1 MAELGLPSPVQTG
14 PGRVGCAARSHR
26 GAWPNHPRSRGRRR
40 YRTTGPN
47 GSSCLPPAPA
57 RTRAGT
63 SACGVPVRSPSRARH
78 RHRRSQG
85 PWAAPVGRGPVAR
98 ACSAHA
104 QGELCSPARRAQPT
118 CCASPRQ
125 HGPGRAPPAAIAAR
139 PAGRGQSAV
148 RRRPLASSCQP
159 SPTAPAPTSPHP
171 APAQQPP
178 GAGARPPAG
187 PRAGPWP
194 RGRSS
199 PPATASSSAAATETK
214 APASRSPITGPRRTT
229 AAARAGPQ
237 LHPGALLR
245 PAALP
250 EALPAAALVGLQ
262 HRGGLGPTA
271 DRRVAGQPDRLQQP
285 PQRSDD
291 VQLASRSVSH
301 LRGSSCHR
309 NACSPCWVWPAA
321 PVPRQR
327 TQRRSGSPATRSSS
341 AYSRPSAAAIT
352 MVSDPWWIRTV
363 SGTADRSHNPGIP
376 VEPRG
381 GRLRRHT
388 G

>member
-1 MAELGLPSPVQTG
+1 VPAGDRLLGRVPAPG
-14 PGRVGCAARSHR
+14 PG
-26 GAWPNHPRSRGRRR
+26 
-40 YRTTGPN
+40 
-47 GSSCLPPAPA
+47 
-57 RTRAGT
+57 
-63 SACGVPVRSPSRARH
+63 
-78 RHRRSQG
+78 
-85 PWAAPVGRGPVAR
+85 
-98 ACSAHA
+98 
-104 QGELCSPARRAQPT
+104 
-118 CCASPRQ
+118 
-125 HGPGRAPPAAIAAR
+125 
-139 PAGRGQSAV
+139 
-148 RRRPLASSCQP
+148 
-159 SPTAPAPTSPHP
+159 
-171 APAQQPP
+171 
-178 GAGARPPAG
+178 
-187 PRAGPWP
+187 
-194 RGRSS
+194 GRSS

-237 LHPGALLR
+237 LHPGSA
-245 PAALP
+245 PAP
-250 EALPAAALVGLQ
+250 GGTPGSPAAALVGLQ

-309 NACSPCWVWPAA
+309 NARSPCWIWPAA

-363 SGTADRSHNPGIP
+363 SGTADRSTPRHPGGAARAAGCGGTP
-376 VEPRG
+376 GSLRATGGDEPRRRASRG
-381 GRLRRHT
+381 PRAGRSSDEHDRCVADRGDGPL
-388 G
+388 GC